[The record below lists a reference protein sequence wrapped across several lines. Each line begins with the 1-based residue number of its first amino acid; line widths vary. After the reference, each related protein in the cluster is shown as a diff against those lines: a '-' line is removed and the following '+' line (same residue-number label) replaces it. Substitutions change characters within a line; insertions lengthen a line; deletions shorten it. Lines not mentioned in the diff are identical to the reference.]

1 MELRIAGTVDDSVV
15 DGDGYRFTI
24 FTQGCPHACL
34 GCQNPNTWDFSGG
47 RTVDTDDL
55 LPKILANP
63 LLSGVT
69 FSGGEPFAQAAPLAD
84 LAKKLRA
91 HNLTLWAYT
100 GYTLDALIARNDG
113 AINALLS
120 TLDVLVDGP
129 FLLAQRDLTLR
140 FRGSKNQRIIDMNRT
155 RNEGRIVLQYND

>member
-24 FTQGCPHACL
+24 FTQGCPHACP
-34 GCQNPNTWDFSGG
+34 GCQNPETWDFAGG
-47 RTVDTDDL
+47 KLVDTDDL

-120 TLDVLVDGP
+120 SLDVLVDGP

-155 RNEGRIVLQYND
+155 RDEGRIVLQYDD